1 LTVNVSKLTVNAA
14 SHQLHLCMSSEFNI
28 HFWEWNWVHFIY
40 IFTLFSNISVEGN

>member
-14 SHQLHLCMSSEFNI
+14 SHQLHLCMSSEFI

-40 IFTLFSNISVEGN
+40 IFTLFSNISVEGS